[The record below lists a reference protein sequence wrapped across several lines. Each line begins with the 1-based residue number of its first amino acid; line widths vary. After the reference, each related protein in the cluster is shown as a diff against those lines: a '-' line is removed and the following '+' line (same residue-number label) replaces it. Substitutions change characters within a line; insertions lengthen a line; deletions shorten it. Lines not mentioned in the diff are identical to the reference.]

1 MIWKSCKYKCSWFES
16 CGLYIQNQNVLD
28 LNGSGDPEHDW
39 WPQSI
44 VSAALEYWDTDD
56 CAAAAPVFSDAQ
68 L

>member
-1 MIWKSCKYKCSWFES
+1 MF
-16 CGLYIQNQNVLD
+16 YID

-44 VSAALEYWDTDD
+44 VSAALEYWDTDN